1 MWRQLMPGAMS
12 NNPYYDNDDLPDD
25 MRKIIQ
31 KYEYETKMNMPNDI
45 ILPKK
50 QLEEDLAKKT
60 VEEYER
66 QMKKLL
72 GSSQTN
78 ISEAEQVRRK
88 IQPQLDEIQE
98 GMRKIGILLDSDLPD
113 EESFKKFK
121 MLREAYRKY
130 KMIEALVLGQDN
142 D

>member
-1 MWRQLMPGAMS
+1 
-12 NNPYYDNDDLPDD
+12 
-25 MRKIIQ
+25 
-31 KYEYETKMNMPNDI
+31 MPNDI

-142 D
+142 DWKE